1 MNPTDQDVQAA
12 YMAWMRFEMD
22 DTIGHSAGS
31 PFFTDKKAAY
41 ENYVNLKRAWEKAN
55 GEWNPQHHG

>member
-1 MNPTDQDVQAA
+1 
-12 YMAWMRFEMD
+12 MAWMRFEMD